1 MLVPRSPLSFQT
13 LYKWEEK
20 GSTKRVHLQ
29 RWLFA
34 HPVSFSFGP
43 QNTTRLG
50 GDGWLF
56 TFSVKQPSFKT

>member
-29 RWLFA
+29 RWLFMA
-34 HPVSFSFGP
+34 ATHY
-43 QNTTRLG
+43 
-50 GDGWLF
+50 F
-56 TFSVKQPSFKT
+56 TSDPLYILQK